1 MIEKIWL
8 VTQESNVDGEIMF
21 NVVPCICLETAKLVL
36 KEEVQTLLSE
46 SPKYKDAKLWMD
58 GDDSLNYDDCPY
70 TWENDNDDGFYISL
84 VYDDYYE
91 LIKIEEKEIQY

>member
-1 MIEKIWL
+1 MVEKIWL
-8 VTQESNVDGEIMF
+8 VTQESDVDGEVTF
-21 NVVPCICLETAKLVL
+21 NIVPCISEETAKRVL
-36 KEEVQTLLSE
+36 QKEVQTLLSE
-46 SPKYKDAKLWMD
+46 SPKYKDVKRWMD

-70 TWENDNDDGFYISL
+70 TWENDNDDAFYISC

>member
-1 MIEKIWL
+1 MVEKIWL

-21 NVVPCICLETAKLVL
+21 NVVPCICLETAKRVL
-36 KEEVQTLLSE
+36 QKEVQTLLSE
-46 SPKYKDAKLWMD
+46 SPKYKNVKRWMD
-58 GDDSLNYDDCPY
+58 GGDSLNYDDCPY
-70 TWENDNDDGFYISL
+70 TWENDNDDTFYISC